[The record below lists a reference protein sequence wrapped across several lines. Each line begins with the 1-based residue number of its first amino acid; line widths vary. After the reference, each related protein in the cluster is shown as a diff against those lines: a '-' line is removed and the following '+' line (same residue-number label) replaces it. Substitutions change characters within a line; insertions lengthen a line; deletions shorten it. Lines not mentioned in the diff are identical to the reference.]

1 MNQFPYFIAHG
12 NNVTLQFI
20 TVQLKFQLVLLTFIN
35 LHAGSILEL
44 NI

>member
-12 NNVTLQFI
+12 NNVTLHYRAIEISVSIVNFH
-20 TVQLKFQLVLLTFIN
+20 K
-35 LHAGSILEL
+35 HAGSILEL